1 MTLCTARVLT
11 YLKSKAAKGM
21 ADVRQRDIMA
31 GARVS
36 YGSLHAALRLL
47 EFLGA
52 VETVR
57 STTDKREV
65 RYFLKKLGS

>member
-1 MTLCTARVLT
+1 
-11 YLKSKAAKGM
+11 M